1 MYLGYLFV
9 VFIFNFLV
17 INGAKCKNILIEKL
31 NYEYKLSVTK
41 MQKLYINKLQDESI
55 SLIVASGPAG
65 TGKTMFACKK
75 ACEYLKNQEKKIIIT
90 RPLVSVENEEIGF
103 LPGNIDK
110 KMSPWMIPL
119 FDYLFET
126 FTRQEISNFINKN
139 LLEIC
144 PLAYMRG
151 RTFKNALVIADE
163 MQNSTPMQMKMLLT
177 RIGEDS
183 RIVITGDENQS
194 DLNKHNGL
202 TDLINKLKK
211 DTFISDEISL
221 VTLNENDVSRS
232 ALVKKIINLYEN

>member
-9 VFIFNFLV
+9 AFIFNFRV
-17 INGAKCKNILIEKL
+17 INGAKCKNNQLEKY
-31 NYEYKLSVTK
+31 NYESKLSVTK

-75 ACEYLKNQEKKIIIT
+75 ACEYLKTQEKKIIIT
-90 RPLVSVENEEIGF
+90 RPLISVENEEMGF

-119 FDYLFET
+119 FDYFLET
-126 FTRQEISNFINKN
+126 FTRQELGNFINKN

-151 RTFKNALVIADE
+151 RTFKNAFVIADE

-183 RIVITGDENQS
+183 RVLITGDENQS

-211 DTFISDEISL
+211 DSFICNEISL
-221 VTLNENDVSRS
+221 VTLDENDVSRS